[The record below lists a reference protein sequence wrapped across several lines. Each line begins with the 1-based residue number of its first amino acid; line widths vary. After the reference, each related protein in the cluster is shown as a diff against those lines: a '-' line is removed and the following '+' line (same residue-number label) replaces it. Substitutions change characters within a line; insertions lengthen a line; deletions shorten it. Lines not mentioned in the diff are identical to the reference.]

1 MTLKRL
7 SMGAPRLSEPDCP
20 DPDLLFDLLANLEPF
35 RWKYSLL
42 GVTAKFSYKKK
53 ARR

>member
-7 SMGAPRLSEPDCP
+7 SMGAPRLSDADCA

-42 GVTAKFSYKKK
+42 GVTARFSYKNKSY
-53 ARR
+53 